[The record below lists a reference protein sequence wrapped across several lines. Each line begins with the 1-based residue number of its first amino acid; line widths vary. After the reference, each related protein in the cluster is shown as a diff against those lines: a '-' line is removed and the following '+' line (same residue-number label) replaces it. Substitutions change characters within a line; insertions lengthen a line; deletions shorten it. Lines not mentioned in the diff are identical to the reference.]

1 MIRIDN
7 DRMVISGPLT
17 LETVGEIAA
26 IPLCDQQ
33 AVSVIDL
40 GQVEKVD
47 SAAVALLLHWLR
59 QVEKKQCRL
68 SIVNVPKDLHSLAA
82 LYDVADILALT
93 APGKASVYS
102 AVRN

>member
-26 IPLCDQQ
+26 LPPGAEQP
-33 AVSVIDL
+33 VRVIDL
-40 GQVEKVD
+40 GEVNKID

-59 QVEKKQCRL
+59 
-68 SIVNVPKDLHSLAA
+68 
-82 LYDVADILALT
+82 
-93 APGKASVYS
+93 
-102 AVRN
+102 

>member
-1 MIRIDN
+1 MIQIDKE
-7 DRMVISGPLT
+7 RMLISGPLT

-26 IPLCDQQ
+26 LPLCDQQ
-33 AVSVIDL
+33 AVGVIDL

-68 SIVNVPKDLHSLAA
+68 SVVNVPKDLHSLAA

-93 APGKASVYS
+93 TTGKSS
-102 AVRN
+102 D

>member
-1 MIRIDN
+1 LIQIDKE
-7 DRMVISGPLT
+7 RMLISGPLT

-26 IPLCDQQ
+26 LPLCDQQ

-68 SIVNVPKDLHSLAA
+68 SVVNVPKDLHSLAA

-93 APGKASVYS
+93 TTGKSS
-102 AVRN
+102 D

>member
-17 LETVGEIAA
+17 LETVGELAA
-26 IPLCDQQ
+26 TPLCAEQP
-33 AVSVIDL
+33 VRVIDL
-40 GQVEKVD
+40 GEVNKID

-59 QVEKKQCRL
+59 QAEKTPCRL
-68 SIVNVPKDLHSLAA
+68 SFVNVPKDLHSLAA

-102 AVRN
+102 AVKN